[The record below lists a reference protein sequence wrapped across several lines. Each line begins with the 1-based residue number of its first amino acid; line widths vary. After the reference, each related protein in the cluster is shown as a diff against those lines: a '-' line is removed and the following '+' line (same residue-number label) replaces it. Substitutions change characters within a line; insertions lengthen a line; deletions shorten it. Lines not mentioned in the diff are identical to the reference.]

1 MEWTEIL
8 EDEDERYLC
17 YKPKYECDVFG
28 KKVDSDDYEVFIK
41 KDKKQ
46 RYINNEV
53 LINYLKWL
61 GSCIDVVKR
70 YIEELSGE
78 LLTEEWKDSIEIYS
92 VDVTFNDEEDY
103 GATISFGECIY
114 QNHIVE
120 IDFEKEKIVDNR
132 FNG

>member
-1 MEWTEIL
+1 MEWIEVL

-17 YKPKYECDVFG
+17 FKPKYGCDVFG
-28 KKVDSDDYEVFIK
+28 KKVDCDDYELFIK
-41 KDKKQ
+41 RDEKQ
-46 RYINNEV
+46 RYINNGV

-78 LLTEEWKDSIEIYS
+78 FLTEEWKDSIEIYS
-92 VDVTFNDEEDY
+92 VDITFNNEEDY

-114 QNHIVE
+114 EDHIME
-120 IDFEKEKIVDNR
+120 LDFEKEEIVDNR
-132 FNG
+132 LKG

>member
-1 MEWTEIL
+1 MVWTEIL

-28 KKVDSDDYEVFIK
+28 KKVDCDNYELFIK

-53 LINYLKWL
+53 LIKYLKWL
-61 GSCIDVVKR
+61 ESCIDVVKR

-78 LLTEEWKDSIEIYS
+78 LLTEEWIDSIEIYS
-92 VDVTFNDEEDY
+92 VDVIFNNEEDY

-114 QNHIVE
+114 EDHILE
-120 IDFEKEKIVDNR
+120 IDFEKEEIVDNR
-132 FNG
+132 FKG